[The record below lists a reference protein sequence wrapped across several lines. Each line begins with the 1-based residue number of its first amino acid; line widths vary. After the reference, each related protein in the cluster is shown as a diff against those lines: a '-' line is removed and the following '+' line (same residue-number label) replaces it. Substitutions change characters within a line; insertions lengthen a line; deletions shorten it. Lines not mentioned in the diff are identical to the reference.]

1 MIRFTPVFIL
11 SLGAT
16 TLLAACANGA
26 ESGSIPSPVVSSSGS
41 SSPSQQHRDQA
52 TDVAIGLAA
61 PWSVAFA
68 DSTPLISER
77 DSARVLEATGDGDT
91 REVGTIAGV
100 QAQGEGGLLGIA
112 THEEFLYA
120 YYTAAE
126 DNRVVRMELLGTPGA
141 LSLGPGEVVVDSIPK
156 ASTHNGGRIAFGPDG
171 MLYVTVGD
179 AGQPDR
185 AQDMTSLSGKILR
198 FTPEGAVPADNP
210 YPNSAV
216 YSLGHR
222 NPQGIGWDEQ
232 GTMYATEFG
241 QSTWDELNIIEPGN
255 NYGWPTVEGMANRD
269 GFTNPVQQWQPA
281 VASPSGMTVAGDA
294 LYIAN
299 LRGERLRKVSLDSLD
314 TSTELFV
321 GQYGRLRDVVTAPD
335 GALLILTN
343 NTDGRGSPQ
352 PGDDRLLRFLP

>member
-1 MIRFTPVFIL
+1 MIRLAPVVIF
-11 SLGAT
+11 SFGAA

-26 ESGSIPSPVVSSSGS
+26 ESGSVSSPVISSSGS

-52 TDVAIGLAA
+52 SDVATGLDA

-68 DSTPLISER
+68 HSSTLISER
-77 DSARVLEATGDGDT
+77 DSARILEVTGEGGT
-91 REVGTIAGV
+91 REVGTIPGV
-100 QAQGEGGLLGIA
+100 LAQGEGGLLGIA
-112 THEEFLYA
+112 TRGGFLYV
-120 YYTAAE
+120 YHTTAQ

-141 LSLGPGEVVVDSIPK
+141 LTLGPGEVVFESIPK

-171 MLYVTVGD
+171 MLYITVGD
-179 AGQPDR
+179 AGQPQR
-185 AQDMTSLSGKILR
+185 AQDVDSLSGKILR
-198 FTPEGAVPADNP
+198 ITPEGAAPADNP
-210 YPNSAV
+210 FPDSAV

-232 GTMYATEFG
+232 GTMYSTEFG
-241 QSTWDELNIIEPGN
+241 QSTWDELNIITAGG
-255 NYGWPTVEGMANRD
+255 NYGWPTVEGIAERE
-269 GFTNPVQQWQPA
+269 GFTDPVQQWQPA

-299 LRGERLRKVSLDSLD
+299 LRGERLRKVPLDRLD
-314 TSTELFV
+314 ASTELFV
-321 GQYGRLRDVVTAPD
+321 GHYGRLRDVVTAPD